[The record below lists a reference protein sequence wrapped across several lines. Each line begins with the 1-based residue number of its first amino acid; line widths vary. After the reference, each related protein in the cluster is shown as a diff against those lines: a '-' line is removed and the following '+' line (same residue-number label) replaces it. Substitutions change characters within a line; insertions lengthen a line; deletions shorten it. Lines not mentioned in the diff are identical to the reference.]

1 MEAEKD
7 TEKRIRN
14 LEERVAYLESKLE
27 MSVEDERFKRKVR
40 KLFPQNECEV
50 SKNKMGQR
58 VATGEVDPH
67 RLPKIANRVDE
78 MDNLGWRVSHL
89 GEDMVEISIESGLV
103 SY

>member
-1 MEAEKD
+1 MDESSERVR
-7 TEKRIRN
+7 E

-50 SKNKMGQR
+50 SKNKMGQH

-67 RLPKIANRVDE
+67 LLPEIANSVSE
-78 MDNLGWRVSHL
+78 MDNLGWRVSKL
-89 GEDMVEISIESGLV
+89 TADKIEVSIESGLINH
-103 SY
+103 

>member
-1 MEAEKD
+1 MDGEID
-7 TEKRIRN
+7 TSQRMRN

-67 RLPKIANRVDE
+67 RLPEIANSVGE
-78 MDNLGWRVSHL
+78 MDNVGWRVSHL